1 MSNEEIKT
9 KIIHVV
15 EKYPVSKLSMFG
27 SRASGTNRDNS
38 DIDLIVE
45 FSEKISL
52 LLLSQLKID
61 IEECTGLSVD
71 LIHGPIQEEDMI
83 EVGEVIELYAAA

>member
-45 FSEKISL
+45 FSEKVSL

-61 IEECTGLSVD
+61 IEECIGLSVD